1 MGERDASHGF
11 HLILH
16 SDFFLQLI
24 FILFLWSLFKEQWK
38 TKQNK
43 KKPTQK
49 LFSYKEATVGLLGK
63 GSFQGLA
70 VPSGSGFVLCFI
82 EHIVLFSV
90 STTRLAQYRQR
101 VPYLQDE
108 TRLF

>member
-1 MGERDASHGF
+1 M
-11 HLILH
+11 
-16 SDFFLQLI
+16 
-24 FILFLWSLFKEQWK
+24 
-38 TKQNK
+38 K
-43 KKPTQK
+43 KKKKSTYNK
-49 LFSYKEATVGLLGK
+49 ATVGLLGK

>member
-1 MGERDASHGF
+1 MEERDVSHRL
-11 HLILH
+11 HQILH
-16 SDFFLQLI
+16 SDFFLQFFFI
-24 FILFLWSLFKEQWK
+24 FSCKTFLNKNE
-38 TKQNK
+38 K
-43 KKPTQK
+43 KKKSTYNK
-49 LFSYKEATVGLLGK
+49 ATVGLLGK

>member
-1 MGERDASHGF
+1 MEEREETAEWGREMWVIDFTGF
-11 HLILH
+11 CIAIFSLQ
-16 SDFFLQLI
+16 FF
-24 FILFLWSLFKEQWK
+24 FFSFFFPVKLFKEQWK
-38 TKQNK
+38 KSIYN
-43 KKPTQK
+43 
-49 LFSYKEATVGLLGK
+49 EATVGRLGK

-90 STTRLAQYRQR
+90 STTRLAQYRQH